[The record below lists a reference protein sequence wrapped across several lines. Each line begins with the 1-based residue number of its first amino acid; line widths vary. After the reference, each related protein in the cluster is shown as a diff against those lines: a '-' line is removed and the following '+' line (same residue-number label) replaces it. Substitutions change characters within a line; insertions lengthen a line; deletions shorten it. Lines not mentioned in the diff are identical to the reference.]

1 MNRIASMLAAA
12 AIACFTGLAHA
23 EDPVKPAKVAFQTL
37 PTQHMTVQITV
48 NGKGPYR
55 VIFDT
60 GAPVTLLSNK
70 VAKEASIIPP
80 GQKPAFALFGSSG
93 QFKVKQIEMGD
104 LKVDNVEAMIMDH
117 PTVGALASAVG
128 PIEGIV
134 GFNVFARYRST
145 LDYQAKEMT
154 FVPTSFVP
162 VSMMNKMMEIML
174 APKNAKGKAKVL
186 APGGLLG
193 VRPAKDASDMEAGI
207 TLEHVYADSP
217 AAKAGMKSGDRLL
230 TVDDRWTDSV
240 PDLFLALSRAEVNA
254 PIAAEILRDGKTL
267 KLQMKL
273 AAGQ

>member
-1 MNRIASMLAAA
+1 MRLGFILTAALTFVASPV
-12 AIACFTGLAHA
+12 FA
-23 EDPVKPAKVAFQTL
+23 EDPIKPAKVAFQTL

-60 GAPVTLLSNK
+60 GAPTTLLSNK
-70 VAKEASIIPP
+70 VAKEAGIFPKNHKP
-80 GQKPAFALFGSSG
+80 GFALFGSAG
-93 QFKVKQIEMGD
+93 QFKVKQLEMGD
-104 LKVDNVEAMIMDH
+104 LKVENIDAMVMDH

-134 GFNVFARYRST
+134 GFNVFAKFRST

-162 VSMMNKMMEIML
+162 TNMMNVIMESMM
-174 APKNAKGKAKVL
+174 APKSAKGKARVL

-193 VRPAKDASDMEAGI
+193 VRPTKDTADMEPGI

-217 AAKAGMKSGDRLL
+217 AAKAGLKNGDRLL
-230 TVDDRWTDSV
+230 TLDHRWTDSV
-240 PDLFLALSRAEVNA
+240 PDLFLALAKADVSASLPLEV
-254 PIAAEILRDGKTL
+254 LRDGKSM
-267 KLQMKL
+267 KLEVKL

>member
-1 MNRIASMLAAA
+1 MRFGLTLASLLFAFAGAFADDAA
-12 AIACFTGLAHA
+12 
-23 EDPVKPAKVAFQTL
+23 KPAKVAFQTL

-60 GAPVTLLSNK
+60 GAPTTLLSNK
-70 VAKEASIIPP
+70 VAKEAGVFPKNYKP
-80 GQKPAFALFGSSG
+80 GFAFFGSAG
-93 QFKVKQIEMGD
+93 QFKVKQLEMGD
-104 LKVDNVEAMIMDH
+104 LKIDNVDAMVMDH

-134 GFNVFARYRST
+134 GFNVFAKFRST

-162 VSMMNKMMEIML
+162 ANMMEKMMESML
-174 APKNAKGKAKVL
+174 GSKNAKGKAKVL

-193 VRPAKDASDMEAGI
+193 VRPAKDAADMEPGI

-217 AAKAGMKSGDRLL
+217 AAKAGLKTGDRLL
-230 TVDDRWTDSV
+230 TLDHRWTDSIS
-240 PDLFLALSRAEVNA
+240 DLFIALAKADVSAPLPIEV
-254 PIAAEILRDGKTL
+254 LRDGKAV
-267 KLQMKL
+267 KMEVRL